1 MKIFLALLLALTMVL
16 SMVACGGS
24 SSGETGY
31 TTVPPFVW
39 VGEGE
44 RLAEWW
50 GAPMLSSQWC
60 EKPGITSYA
69 SGNGNPQSVITTACE
84 ELELALAFFDWFYQ
98 QGESAATQNHLWFT
112 YGLSEGHELADV
124 YPEVIYCT
132 DDGYGT
138 YNVGFDADK
147 HVDANDMLKDE
158 INLWGQGCI
167 GLYCVH
173 GSDGKVLVNPE
184 GQEVVDKYVNNPEKS
199 YNELGT
205 EFRLTS
211 ACINKAP
218 TIFNTNYQ
226 VAVTEEFPA
235 IVYFDAETQE
245 TVNDLYVTIKEFAN
259 TEAAK
264 FITGERPIE
273 ELSNYF
279 DEIDALGAQEYIKI
293 HQDYFDATIDG

>member
-1 MKIFLALLLALTMVL
+1 MVQSTKI
-16 SMVACGGS
+16 
-24 SSGETGY
+24 Y
-31 TTVPPFVW
+31 
-39 VGEGE
+39 
-44 RLAEWW
+44 
-50 GAPMLSSQWC
+50 
-60 EKPGITSYA
+60 
-69 SGNGNPQSVITTACE
+69 
-84 ELELALAFFDWFYQ
+84 
-98 QGESAATQNHLWFT
+98 
-112 YGLSEGHELADV
+112 
-124 YPEVIYCT
+124 
-132 DDGYGT
+132 
-138 YNVGFDADK
+138 
-147 HVDANDMLKDE
+147 KDE
-158 INLWGQGCI
+158 INLWVQGCI

-184 GQEVVDKYVNNPEKS
+184 GQAVVDKYVNNPEKS

-211 ACINKAP
+211 AGINKAP

-235 IVYFDAETQE
+235 IVYFDIETQE

-293 HQDYFDATIDG
+293 HQDNFDATIDG